1 MSCMEEGASHT
12 RICRCACLCGTV
24 GILTKIGG
32 SNFRIGYI
40 RREGEGSND
49 CTMSMGTLPGPD
61 PSRLGDPRF
70 VKKARRFLNT

>member
-12 RICRCACLCGTV
+12 RICRWTV